1 MPVDCTFSTP
11 EGVFNYRVG
20 AVIRRGGTLLAMK
33 EEGLSHW
40 YLPGGRVRLREPAEQ
55 ALAREI
61 GEELSLPCRVER
73 PLWLCENFFP
83 LNGRQVHELCLYFLV
98 ELEHSALPPG
108 ENFLLP
114 DSDGELHQYH
124 WFTEEE
130 LRQAVLYP
138 SFLKEEWP
146 SLPQGL
152 ELRSIRD

>member
-20 AVIRRGGTLLAMK
+20 AIIRRGGTLLAMK

-40 YLPGGRVRLREPAEQ
+40 YLPGGRVHLHEPAEQ

-61 GEELSLPCRVER
+61 GEELSLPCRVGR

-98 ELEHSALPPG
+98 ELSTDALPEG
-108 ENFLLP
+108 ETFSQK
-114 DSDGELHQYH
+114 DSDGVWHQYR
-124 WFTEEE
+124 WFSRED
-130 LRQAVLYP
+130 LQGVLLYP

-146 SLPQGL
+146 RLPESL

>member
-20 AVIRRGGTLLAMK
+20 AVIRRDDKLLVMR
-33 EEGLSHW
+33 EEVINHW
-40 YLPGGRVRLREPAEQ
+40 YLPGGRVKLHEPLEDALR
-55 ALAREI
+55 REVA
-61 GEELSLPCRVER
+61 EELSLPCRVER

-98 ELEHSALPPG
+98 ELSTDALPEG
-108 ENFLLP
+108 ETFSQK
-114 DSDGELHQYH
+114 DSDGVWHQYR
-124 WFTEEE
+124 WFSRED
-130 LRQAVLYP
+130 LQGVLLYP

>member
-83 LNGRQVHELCLYFLV
+83 LNGRQVHELGLYFLV
-98 ELEHSALPPG
+98 ELSTDALPEG
-108 ENFLLP
+108 ESFSQK
-114 DSDGELHQYH
+114 DSDGVWHQYR
-124 WFTEEE
+124 WFSRED
-130 LRQAVLYP
+130 LQGVLLYP

-146 SLPQGL
+146 RLPESL
-152 ELRSIRD
+152 ELRTLWD